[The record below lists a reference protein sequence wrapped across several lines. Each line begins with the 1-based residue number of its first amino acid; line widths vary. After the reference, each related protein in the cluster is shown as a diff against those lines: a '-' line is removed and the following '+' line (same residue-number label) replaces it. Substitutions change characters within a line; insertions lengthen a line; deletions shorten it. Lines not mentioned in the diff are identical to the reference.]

1 VIISC
6 RVMKVIRNRRALT
19 TRDLAPNNPSVQ
31 SNLLIPEYVYMT
43 YRMIMITD
51 YLPLY
56 SLLK

>member
-1 VIISC
+1 
-6 RVMKVIRNRRALT
+6 MKVIRNRRALT